1 MHFRHAFAGI
11 FVLLSIA
18 LHASAEEV
26 AKTSPA
32 PLILLKTLAAETG
45 DARFDYAAID
55 AASRRLYVARGFG
68 VTAVDL
74 DSARVTRQLIAGEH
88 VHAVVPLPGGHV
100 LSTNGDSNTA
110 TLFDGM
116 SGKVIAQIPTGKDPD
131 AAVFDPASG
140 LVFVMNH
147 KEGSVTLIDPESG
160 KAAGAIAIGGTLEF
174 AVADGRGH
182 VYVNIEDQNRMA
194 VIDTAMRNVSGYF
207 ALPHCDGPTA
217 LGADPQS
224 RVLIVACSN
233 RTAIALSEADGKVV
247 AADLPIDRKPD
258 AVIFDATRGLFYIP
272 CGRDG
277 TLAVIAEEN
286 NGSLRVLPSVPT
298 AVGAHTGAID
308 PQTGTLYLPT
318 ADFHISLKGITPADD
333 TFRIL
338 VLGTKT

>member
-1 MHFRHAFAGI
+1 MHSKYAFAAI
-11 FVLLSIA
+11 LFLLSTG
-18 LHASAEEV
+18 LDASAEV
-26 AKTSPA
+26 AANASPA
-32 PLILLKTLAAETG
+32 PLAIVKTFAAESG

-55 AASRRLYVARGFG
+55 GASRRLYVARGFG

-74 DSARVTRQLIAGEH
+74 DTARVTRQLVVGQH
-88 VHAVVPLPGGHV
+88 VHAVVPLPGGRV

-110 TLFDGM
+110 TLFEGM

-147 KEGSVTLIDPESG
+147 KEGDVTLIDPETG
-160 KAAGAIAIGGTLEF
+160 KSAGQIAIGGTLEF

-194 VIDTAMRNVSGYF
+194 VIDTATRTVSGYF
-207 ALPHCDGPTA
+207 ALPNCDGPTA
-217 LGADPQS
+217 LGTDPQS
-224 RVLIVACSN
+224 RVLIAACSN
-233 RTAIALSEADGKVV
+233 RSAIAISEADGKVV
-247 AADLPIDRKPD
+247 ATNLRIDRKPD
-258 AVIFDATRGLFYIP
+258 AVIFDAARRLFYIP

-277 TLAVIAEEN
+277 TLAVIAEED
-286 NGSLRVLPSVPT
+286 NGSWRVLPSVPT

-318 ADFHISLKGITPADD
+318 ADFHISLKGIAPADD

-338 VLGTKT
+338 VLGPKT